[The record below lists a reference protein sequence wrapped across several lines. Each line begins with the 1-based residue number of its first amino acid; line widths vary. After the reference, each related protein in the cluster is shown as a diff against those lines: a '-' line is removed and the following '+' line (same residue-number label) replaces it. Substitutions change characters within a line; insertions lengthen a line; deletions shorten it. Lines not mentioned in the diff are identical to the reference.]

1 MVCRKDHKA
10 GTNADIS
17 CNATSEGSIRNEKRT
32 SSVKWPSDSRL
43 SYSIRMVSIA
53 KEVLGKSMAKFS
65 IRIFRSLAII
75 FRLSVFQFEA
85 GVLLFNAHPL
95 DGSVDRVVLER
106 FQRDVGKNVGQA
118 DVLRVEL
125 APECFRLTTHRRYLS
140 ASYQE

>member
-1 MVCRKDHKA
+1 
-10 GTNADIS
+10 
-17 CNATSEGSIRNEKRT
+17 
-32 SSVKWPSDSRL
+32 
-43 SYSIRMVSIA
+43 MVSIA

-75 FRLSVFQFEA
+75 FRLSFFSFEA

-125 APECFRLTTHRRYLS
+125 ARS
-140 ASYQE
+140 AFG